1 MSHDEIFSP
10 SILILLGIG
19 LVIVLVGAGIES
31 PDEPAANPQTT
42 QAQLV
47 SPAPPS
53 PSPTI
58 LGDKERGNLMDEWK
72 TTRELLAKFD
82 DRIHDL
88 GHWGT
93 GFVTGL
99 LAVES
104 FLLSQPSGST
114 IPLPVPV
121 KMVVVVATLVLIF
134 SLRILQSR
142 HETFQLAA
150 AIRARSIERI
160 LGLEL
165 TGVISQAHTI
175 GRLWW
180 LTN

>member
-1 MSHDEIFSP
+1 M
-10 SILILLGIG
+10 
-19 LVIVLVGAGIES
+19 ES
-31 PDEPAANPQTT
+31 PDEPAVKPPTPP
-42 QAQLV
+42 AQLV
-47 SPAPPS
+47 PPAPPA
-53 PSPTI
+53 PSPTP
-58 LGDKERGNLMDEWK
+58 LGDKERGTLMSEWK

-121 KMVVVVATLVLIF
+121 KMVVVVATLVFIV
-134 SLRILQSR
+134 SL
-142 HETFQLAA
+142 
-150 AIRARSIERI
+150 AI
-160 LGLEL
+160 
-165 TGVISQAHTI
+165 
-175 GRLWW
+175 
-180 LTN
+180 